1 MLNPTILW
9 CLNCLAPHLTK
20 QHTSENHCCR
30 SRISNYGILHFLK
43 CIFDVRSPECES
55 SVTGP
60 RKIGYCLPLF
70 TDAFTRSLSFAHFHF
85 SCCISF
91 ILWPLSPT
99 YNFCT

>member
-20 QHTSENHCCR
+20 QHTSANHCCR

-43 CIFDVRSPECES
+43 YIFDVRSPECES

-60 RKIGYCLPLF
+60 RKIGYLLASFHGCLYSKSIVC
-70 TDAFTRSLSFAHFHF
+70 AFSFLMLYFFYTVA
-85 SCCISF
+85 F
-91 ILWPLSPT
+91 IA
-99 YNFCT
+99 NV